1 MTETPVA
8 RFWQGV
14 RDESPLLIG
23 VIPFGAIY
31 GLLALSA
38 GLSPAEAQSMSAI
51 VFAGASQFVLVQM
64 LQSAVSPFL
73 LVFTV
78 FIINLRHALYS
89 AAVAP
94 YLRGLSLRWKVLLS
108 YLLTD
113 EAFVVG
119 MAGYQQRGDTPAG
132 HWYLLGA
139 GLALW
144 SSWQLST
151 AAGIFLGAQIP
162 ASWGLDFTLPLTFI
176 AMAVPSIRDRSTL
189 AAALAASLS
198 ALALHSLPY
207 GLGTLLSIL
216 VGVGAGAFFLRAPQ
230 QEAA

>member
-1 MTETPVA
+1 MTETPLT

-14 RDESPLLIG
+14 RDELPILIG

-31 GLLALSA
+31 GLLAVSA
-38 GLSPAEAQSMSAI
+38 GLAPAEAQGMSAI

-64 LQSAVSPFL
+64 LQNAAPPFL
-73 LVFTV
+73 LVLTV

-94 YLRGLSLRWKVLLS
+94 YLRGLSLRWKILLS

-119 MAGYQQRGDTPAG
+119 MAGYQRNGLTQAG

-162 ASWGLDFTLPLTFI
+162 AAWGLDFTLPLTFI
-176 AMAVPSIRDRSTL
+176 ALAVPSIRARSTL
-189 AAALAASLS
+189 AAALTASFV
-198 ALALHSLPY
+198 ALLLHSLPY
-207 GLGTLLSIL
+207 GLGTLLAIL
-216 VGVGAGAFFLRAPQ
+216 AGLAGGAIFLQDTPA
-230 QEAA
+230 